1 MSDSLSAMADGVTN
15 ETLVADVSESTA
27 SRTLSIGIGGTG
39 EEDELPG
46 IGHECSI
53 CLQSCIHPVQLPCSH
68 IFCFLCIKGVA
79 NHSKKCALCRSEIPS
94 DFLLRPLLLN
104 VSEVLQTPSFDGKY
118 QWFYEGGRGWWQYD
132 IRASAEIE
140 DRYQKGEQVFEML
153 IAGFL
158 YVVDI
163 ENMIQ
168 YRRNTPSRRR
178 RIKRDLA
185 DIPDKKGV
193 AGLSYRL
200 CPPKRMGGDGGEGA
214 TNQGPTPNQPLLPSS
229 SSSTTSAASAL
240 HNAIADAPAVDS
252 VQHQLTGLSLSSCAT
267 SLAHDGESAQSL
279 AINGGQSMQQQQ
291 QHLHLTQ
298 QGTDASCNRADA
310 AVIQSDTGGHLG
322 LNVDQL
328 QSTTTG
334 RRSSPVDD
342 SLAIVNQQSRGSISR
357 PAVQTGGHRSQTSAN
372 GNLSSASR
380 SAARIG
386 DGATD
391 AGAPLNR
398 SQRSSRAVVQSNRLE
413 TDGSED
419 AE

>member
-1 MSDSLSAMADGVTN
+1 MFAELSDV
-15 ETLVADVSESTA
+15 
-27 SRTLSIGIGGTG
+27 
-39 EEDELPG
+39 
-46 IGHECSI
+46 GHECSI
-53 CLQSCIHPVQLPCSH
+53 CLQSCVHPVQLPCSH

-79 NHSKKCALCRSEIPS
+79 NHSKKCALCRSEIPP

-214 TNQGPTPNQPLLPSS
+214 TNQGPTPNQPLLAS
-229 SSSTTSAASAL
+229 SSSTSAASL
-240 HNAIADAPAVDS
+240 HNAIADAPAVDL
-252 VQHQLTGLSLSSCAT
+252 VQHQLTDLSLSGCAT
-267 SLAHDGESAQSL
+267 SLVHDGESAQSL
-279 AINGGQSMQQQQ
+279 ASGQSMQQ

-298 QGTDASCNRADA
+298 QDTDASCNQADA
-310 AVIQSDTGGHLG
+310 AVSRSDTGGYLG

-334 RRSSPVDD
+334 RRSPPTDD
-342 SLAIVNQQSRGSISR
+342 SLDMVNQQSTGSISR
-357 PAVQTGGHRSQTSAN
+357 PAVQTGGHAIQTSAN
-372 GNLSSASR
+372 GNLSSTSR
-380 SAARIG
+380 PACIG

-391 AGAPLNR
+391 AGAPLNG
-398 SQRSSRAVVQSNRLE
+398 SQRSFRAVVQLNRLE